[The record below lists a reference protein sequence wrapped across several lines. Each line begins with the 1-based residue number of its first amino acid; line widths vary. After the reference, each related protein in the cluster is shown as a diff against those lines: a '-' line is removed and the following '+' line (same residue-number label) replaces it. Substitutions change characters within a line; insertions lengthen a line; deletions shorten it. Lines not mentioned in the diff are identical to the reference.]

1 MLRPS
6 LLEFYVLSKTCFA
19 IDGSPHKM
27 RSDPLNWNS
36 SKIFCLNL
44 ENHFQ
49 IFPKLMSSPTHL
61 PEAIDRIV
69 QRFQRLSD
77 PKQRYEQLI
86 LYGKKLEAFPEA
98 LKTPDNKV
106 QGCVSQVY
114 VVAKLDANERVVFS
128 GDSDA
133 LISKGFVGLLSV
145 CMGGLTQK
153 EIELLT
159 PDFIKDTG
167 LVASLT
173 PSRANGFYNVFKK
186 MQQQAMEIELP
197 SVR

>member
-1 MLRPS
+1 MHPS
-6 LLEFYVLSKTCFA
+6 TT
-19 IDGSPHKM
+19 
-27 RSDPLNWNS
+27 N
-36 SKIFCLNL
+36 
-44 ENHFQ
+44 
-49 IFPKLMSSPTHL
+49 L

-86 LYGKKLEAFPEA
+86 LYGKKLATFPET
-98 LKTPDNKV
+98 LKTPENKV
-106 QGCVSQVY
+106 QGCVSQVF
-114 VVAKLDANERVVFS
+114 VVAELDDNERVVFA

-133 LISKGFVGLLSV
+133 FISKGFLGLLVS
-145 CMGGLTQK
+145 CMNGLTQK

-186 MQQQAMEIELP
+186 MQQQAIAIELP

>member
-1 MLRPS
+1 MPS
-6 LLEFYVLSKTCFA
+6 S
-19 IDGSPHKM
+19 
-27 RSDPLNWNS
+27 
-36 SKIFCLNL
+36 
-44 ENHFQ
+44 
-49 IFPKLMSSPTHL
+49 THL

-69 QRFQRLSD
+69 QRFQRLTD

-86 LYGKKLEAFPEA
+86 LYGKKLAEFPEV
-98 LKTPDNKV
+98 LKTPENKV
-106 QGCVSQVY
+106 MGCVSQVF
-114 VVAKLDANERVVFS
+114 VIAKLDENERVEFA

-133 LISKGFVGLLSV
+133 LISKGFVGLLSI

>member
-1 MLRPS
+1 MHPS
-6 LLEFYVLSKTCFA
+6 
-19 IDGSPHKM
+19 P
-27 RSDPLNWNS
+27 P
-36 SKIFCLNL
+36 
-44 ENHFQ
+44 
-49 IFPKLMSSPTHL
+49 HL

-69 QRFQRLSD
+69 KRFQRLTD

-86 LYGKKLEAFPEA
+86 LYGKKLETFPES
-98 LKTPDNKV
+98 LKIPDNKV

-114 VVAKLDANERVVFS
+114 VVAELDKNERVTFT
-128 GDSDA
+128 GESDA
-133 LISKGFVGLLSV
+133 LISKGFVGLLTI

-153 EIELLT
+153 EIELLS

-186 MQQQAMEIELP
+186 MQQQAISIELP
-197 SVR
+197 SVQ

>member
-1 MLRPS
+1 
-6 LLEFYVLSKTCFA
+6 
-19 IDGSPHKM
+19 
-27 RSDPLNWNS
+27 
-36 SKIFCLNL
+36 
-44 ENHFQ
+44 
-49 IFPKLMSSPTHL
+49 MSSPIHL

-69 QRFQRLSD
+69 QRFQRFAD

-86 LYGKKLEAFPEA
+86 LYGKKLEDFPGS
-98 LKTPDNKV
+98 LKTPENKV
-106 QGCVSQVY
+106 QGDVSQVY
-114 VVAKLDANERVVFS
+114 VVAKLDANERVVFAW
-128 GDSDA
+128 DSDA

-186 MQQQAMEIELP
+186 MQQQAIEIELP

>member
-1 MLRPS
+1 M
-6 LLEFYVLSKTCFA
+6 
-19 IDGSPHKM
+19 
-27 RSDPLNWNS
+27 
-36 SKIFCLNL
+36 
-44 ENHFQ
+44 
-49 IFPKLMSSPTHL
+49 
-61 PEAIDRIV
+61 
-69 QRFQRLSD
+69 
-77 PKQRYEQLI
+77 
-86 LYGKKLEAFPEA
+86 
-98 LKTPDNKV
+98 

-114 VVAKLDANERVVFS
+114 VVAKLDANERVVFT

-186 MQQQAMEIELP
+186 MQQQAIEIELP

>member
-1 MLRPS
+1 MPS
-6 LLEFYVLSKTCFA
+6 S
-19 IDGSPHKM
+19 
-27 RSDPLNWNS
+27 
-36 SKIFCLNL
+36 
-44 ENHFQ
+44 
-49 IFPKLMSSPTHL
+49 THL
-61 PEAIDRIV
+61 PEAIARIV
-69 QRFQRLSD
+69 QRFQRLTD

-86 LYGKKLEAFPEA
+86 LYGKKLAEFPEV
-98 LKTPDNKV
+98 LKTPENKV
-106 QGCVSQVY
+106 MGCVSQVF
-114 VVAKLDANERVVFS
+114 VVAKLDENERVEFA

-133 LISKGFVGLLSV
+133 LISKGFVGLLSI